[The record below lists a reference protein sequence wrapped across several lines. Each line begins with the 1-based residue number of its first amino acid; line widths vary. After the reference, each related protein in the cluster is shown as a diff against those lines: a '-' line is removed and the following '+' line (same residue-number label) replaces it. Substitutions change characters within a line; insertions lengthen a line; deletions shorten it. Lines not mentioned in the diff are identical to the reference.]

1 MSRKVSTVALPFS
14 NVKLHSHKSV
24 MKGSGNG
31 SVLLRSGG
39 PGAGSSYTD
48 MDDYIATTCINPYTR
63 STSGKGLADRLGKK
77 LSNLNIEKKAAS
89 ELPKKKK
96 IVMSV

>member
-48 MDDYIATTCINPYTR
+48 MDNYIKDRSMANAIMFWKDVKKEIN
-63 STSGKGLADRLGKK
+63 K
-77 LSNLNIEKKAAS
+77 
-89 ELPKKKK
+89 
-96 IVMSV
+96 